1 MLEFPDYDGAEIEC
15 KILLDTIASE
25 SPSLTREE
33 STRLFYEVE
42 KDYLDVKSKIKR
54 FKEIR
59 ENPHFNALQVKF
71 SYAVTC
77 HKAQGGQW
85 KAVFVDAACSAT
97 SP

>member
-1 MLEFPDYDGAEIEC
+1 MGGPGRGMMPGEKPKDFKNSIE
-15 KILLDTIASE
+15 KLVRYLGTLSSE

-42 KDYLDVKSKIKR
+42 KDYLDIRSKLKR

-71 SYAVTC
+71 AYP
-77 HKAQGGQW
+77 W
-85 KAVFVDAACSAT
+85 
-97 SP
+97 